1 MSPATPPDSAPKTV
15 RRARGFQAAASL
27 LGPQIRKVG
36 EARGFAVSRLLTH
49 WAEIAGP
56 DIAAC
61 ARPVKIGYAKGGFG
75 ATLTLLTTGPAAPMV
90 QMQLPRLREK
100 VNACYGYNAISRIIL
115 TQTAPI
121 GFAEGQAMFTP
132 APKAQPT
139 PPDPAVQTK
148 AREVAGDIA
157 DDGLR
162 AALERLATNVL
173 SRRDSTQGNTR

>member
-1 MSPATPPDSAPKTV
+1 MAPATPKTPP
-15 RRARGFQAAASL
+15 RKARGFQAASSL

-56 DIAAC
+56 EIAAC

-90 QMQLPRLREK
+90 QMQLPRMRDK
-100 VNACYGYNAISRIIL
+100 VNACYGYNAISRITI
-115 TQTAPI
+115 TQTAPT
-121 GFAEGQAMFTP
+121 GFAEGQAQFSP
-132 APKAQPT
+132 APKVPPKAPDARLVATAQ
-139 PPDPAVQTK
+139 AVTGGVTD
-148 AREVAGDIA
+148 ES
-157 DDGLR
+157 LR

-173 SRRDSTQGNTR
+173 SKHERTQGKTR

>member
-1 MSPATPPDSAPKTV
+1 MPPAKHSSHSRK
-15 RRARGFQAAASL
+15 ARGFQAASSL

-56 DIAAC
+56 EIAAC

-75 ATLTLLTTGPAAPMV
+75 ATLILLTTGPAAPMV

-100 VNACYGYNAISRIIL
+100 INACYGYHAISRITL
-115 TQTAPI
+115 TQTATT
-121 GFAEGQAMFTP
+121 GFAEGQAQFSP
-132 APKAQPT
+132 APKPAPSVPDAKVVATAQ
-139 PPDPAVQTK
+139 AVT
-148 AREVAGDIA
+148 GDVA

-162 AALERLATNVL
+162 SALERLAKNVL
-173 SRRDSTQGNTR
+173 SKHERTQGKTR

>member
-1 MSPATPPDSAPKTV
+1 MAAKQQ
-15 RRARGFQAAASL
+15 RRRQGFQAASSL

-56 DIAAC
+56 EIAAC

-100 VNACYGYNAISRIIL
+100 VNACYGYNAISRITI
-115 TQTAPI
+115 TQTAPT
-121 GFAEGQAMFTP
+121 GFAEGQASFTPAPTP
-132 APKAQPT
+132 APKA
-139 PPDPAVQTK
+139 PDPQVVTTARAVT
-148 AREVAGDIA
+148 GDVT
-157 DDGLR
+157 DEGLR

-173 SRRDSTQGNTR
+173 SKHDRTQGNTR

>member
-1 MSPATPPDSAPKTV
+1 MPPRTE
-15 RRARGFQAAASL
+15 RRMRGFQPAASL

-61 ARPVKIGYAKGGFG
+61 ARPVKIGYTKGGFG

-90 QMQLPRLREK
+90 QMQLPRLRDK
-100 VNACYGYNAISRIIL
+100 VNACYGYNAISRITI
-115 TQTAPI
+115 TQTAPT
-121 GFAEGQAMFTP
+121 GFAEGQAHFTH
-132 APKAQPT
+132 APKVPPKAPDARVVATAQ
-139 PPDPAVQTK
+139 AVTSGVTD
-148 AREVAGDIA
+148 ES
-157 DDGLR
+157 LR

-173 SRRDSTQGNTR
+173 SKHERTQGKT